1 MVNKTA
7 EIVCR
12 YALFCHF
19 CILYNIVLFRYF
31 FEWRIFMEYK
41 DIDKDVEGLIVR
53 LSRRLS
59 AEDVERISDA
69 YQLARE
75 AHKEQKRKSG
85 EPYIMHPVAV
95 AKIVAEELRLGA
107 NPIIAAFLHDVV
119 EDTSYTIEDIKER
132 FGDDVAF
139 LVDVVTKKK
148 KKSSATSSSQIDNYK
163 QMLNSLHYDI
173 RALLIKLSDRLH
185 NMRTLSSM
193 RPDKQMKIAGET
205 DYFYAP
211 LAHRLGLY
219 YIKRE
224 MENLSFRYR
233 CPRDYAYI
241 DAGLA
246 ADFKEREAGLRAFM
260 AEIERLLENNDIF
273 MARTEIYS
281 RGPYSAWRKMHST
294 GCDFKH
300 VEGKYYI
307 RIIYPNT
314 HDYSEKD
321 MSLKIYSIL
330 TDRFKEKPGSV
341 ANFIDSPKENGYQS
355 YHVKLLTP
363 QGTWEEV
370 HISSERMIRKS
381 QFGCIAE
388 STETNITN
396 WLEKFKHV
404 LQEMATRGKEVEYM
418 DGVTSSFYN
427 DDIIAYTPE
436 GRGVILP
443 KGATALDFA
452 FEIHSEVGL
461 HAQYARINGL
471 LSSVKTELERG
482 DVVLIGCDDNIH
494 PKRDWLDHVSTF
506 KAKSHISSY
515 LNKQRKLQYVRC
527 DSCRPLPGDE
537 VIGFK
542 NPDGSVSIH
551 RRDCKVAIRLA
562 SQRGDDIV
570 PVDFEEDRDFLY
582 PVRIDIRAIDRY
594 HLLVDLI
601 DCITNRLQ
609 LSLTHIVTKEKDE
622 IVDCSMEFQVHSS
635 AEMQE
640 AITGISQINGVDE
653 VKQRIEY

>member
-1 MVNKTA
+1 MNL
-7 EIVCR
+7 EI
-12 YALFCHF
+12 
-19 CILYNIVLFRYF
+19 
-31 FEWRIFMEYK
+31 K
-41 DIDKDVEGLIVR
+41 KIDGQVDDLLAR
-53 LSRRLS
+53 LARRFS
-59 AEDVERISDA
+59 AEDIQRIGDA
-69 YQLARE
+69 YTLARE
-75 AHKEQKRKSG
+75 AHKEQRRKSG

-119 EDTSYTIEDIKER
+119 EDTPYTIENIRER

-148 KKSSATSSSQIDNYK
+148 KKSNVKSSSQIDNYK
-163 QMLNSLHYDI
+163 QMLDSLHYDI

-224 MENLSFRYR
+224 MENLSFKYR

-241 DAGLA
+241 DEQLTKEQ
-246 ADFKEREAGLRAFM
+246 KEREPGLKAFLF
-260 AEIERLLENNDIF
+260 EIERLLENNDIF
-273 MARTEIYS
+273 MARTEVYS

-388 STETNITN
+388 STEINITN
-396 WLEKFKHV
+396 WLDKFKHV
-404 LQEMATRGKEVEYM
+404 LQEIATRGKEVEYM

-427 DDIIAYTPE
+427 DDIIAYTPD
-436 GRGVILP
+436 GKGIILP

-452 FEIHSEVGL
+452 FEIHSELGL
-461 HAQYARINGL
+461 HAQYARINGQ

-482 DVVLIGCDDNIH
+482 DVVFIGSNPEKT
-494 PKRDWLDHVSTF
+494 PKSDWLDYVTTF
-506 KAKSHISSY
+506 KAKSHITKF
-515 LNKQRKLQYVRC
+515 LNNQRTLQFVRC
-527 DSCRPLPGDE
+527 EHCRPLPGDE
-537 VIGFK
+537 VIGFR
-542 NPDGSVSIH
+542 NPDDSVSIH

-570 PVDFEEDRDFLY
+570 AVNFESDKDFLY
-582 PVRIDIRAIDRY
+582 PVRVDIRAIDRF

-609 LSLTHIVTKEKDE
+609 LSLTKIHTVSDDDIVT
-622 IVDCSMEFQVHSS
+622 CSMEFLVHSS
-635 AEMQE
+635 AELQE
-640 AITGISQINGVDE
+640 AISMISEIDAVDE
-653 VKQRIEY
+653 VKQSIEY

>member
-1 MVNKTA
+1 MTGT
-7 EIVCR
+7 
-12 YALFCHF
+12 
-19 CILYNIVLFRYF
+19 
-31 FEWRIFMEYK
+31 MEYQVIDNEVEELIARLARRFSAD
-41 DIDKDVEGLIVR
+41 DIER
-53 LSRRLS
+53 LSQ
-59 AEDVERISDA
+59 A
-69 YQLARE
+69 YALARE
-75 AHKEQKRKSG
+75 AHKEQRRKSG

-119 EDTSYTIEDIKER
+119 EDTPYTIEDIRER

-148 KKSSATSSSQIDNYK
+148 KKSNVSSSSQIDNYK

-185 NMRTLSSM
+185 NMRTLNSM

-241 DAGLA
+241 DNALSVEM
-246 ADFKEREAGLRAFM
+246 KEREAGLKSFM
-260 AEIERLLENNDIF
+260 FEIERLLENNDIL
-273 MARTEIYS
+273 MARTEVYS
-281 RGPYSAWRKMHST
+281 RGPYSAWRKMHDK

-388 STETNITN
+388 SSETNITN
-396 WLEKFKHV
+396 WLERFKHV
-404 LQEMATRGKEVEYM
+404 LQEIATRGKEVEYM

-436 GRGVILP
+436 GKGIILP

-452 FEIHSEVGL
+452 FEIHSELGL
-461 HAQYARINGL
+461 HAQYARINGQ

-482 DVVLIGCDDNIH
+482 DVVEIGHNPQVF
-494 PKRDWLDHVSTF
+494 PKSDWLNHVSTY
-506 KAKSHISSY
+506 KAKSHINNF
-515 LNKQRKLQYVRC
+515 LNKQVSLEYNRC
-527 DSCRPLPGDE
+527 ECCRPLPGDE

-542 NPDGSVSIH
+542 DHEGRITLH

-570 PVDFEEDRDFLY
+570 AVNFEEDAKFLY
-582 PVRIDIRAIDRY
+582 PVKIDIIAIDRY
-594 HLLVDLI
+594 HLLVDLV
-601 DCITNRLQ
+601 DCITNKLQ
-609 LSLTHIVTKEKDE
+609 LSLTRINSTTKDE
-622 IVDCSMEFQVHSS
+622 IVNCSIDFQVHSS
-635 AEMQE
+635 HELQE
-640 AITGISQINGVDE
+640 VIEDISKIEGVDE
-653 VKQRIEY
+653 VQQRIEY

>member
-1 MVNKTA
+1 
-7 EIVCR
+7 
-12 YALFCHF
+12 
-19 CILYNIVLFRYF
+19 
-31 FEWRIFMEYK
+31 MEYQK
-41 DIDKDVEGLIVR
+41 IDKEVESLLER
-53 LSRRLS
+53 LERRLS
-59 AEDVERISDA
+59 AEDIRRIADA
-69 YQLARE
+69 YSLARE
-75 AHKEQKRKSG
+75 AHMSQRRKSG

-95 AKIVAEELRLGA
+95 ARIVAEELRLGA

-119 EDTSYTIEDIKER
+119 EDTAYTIEDIRLR

-148 KKSSATSSSQIDNYK
+148 KSNASTSSSQIDNYK

-185 NMRTLSSM
+185 NMRTLNSM

-233 CPRDYAYI
+233 CPREYAFLE
-241 DAGLA
+241 DEL
-246 ADFKEREAGLRAFM
+246 DKEMKEREPGLKSFLR
-260 AEIERLLENNDIF
+260 EIESLLERNDIF
-273 MARTEIYS
+273 MARTEVYS
-281 RGPYSAWRKMHST
+281 RGPYSAWRKMHSS

-355 YHVKLLTP
+355 YHVKLLNP

-388 STETNITN
+388 STETTITN

-436 GRGVILP
+436 GKGVILP

-452 FEIHSEVGL
+452 FEIHSELGL

-482 DVVLIGCDDNIH
+482 DVVEIGCNDSVV
-494 PKRDWLDHVSTF
+494 PKKDWLSAVSTY
-506 KAKSHISSY
+506 KAKTRINNF
-515 LNKQRKLQYVRC
+515 LNKQRKLQYDRC
-527 DSCRPLPGDE
+527 ESCRPLPGDE

-542 NPDGSVSIH
+542 NPDGSISIH

-570 PVDFEEDRDFLY
+570 AVNFEEDREFMY
-582 PVRIDIRAIDRY
+582 PVKIDIVVIDRY
-594 HLLVDLI
+594 HLLVDLV
-601 DCITNRLQ
+601 DCITNKLQ
-609 LSLTHIVTKEKDE
+609 LSLTRISTESRDS
-622 IVDCSMEFQVHSS
+622 IGYCTMEFPVHSS
-635 AEMQE
+635 AELQE
-640 AITGISQINGVDE
+640 VISNISKIEGVEE
-653 VKQRIEY
+653 VKQSVE

>member
-1 MVNKTA
+1 
-7 EIVCR
+7 
-12 YALFCHF
+12 
-19 CILYNIVLFRYF
+19 
-31 FEWRIFMEYK
+31 MEYQK
-41 DIDKDVEGLIVR
+41 IDAEVEQLLVR
-53 LSRRLS
+53 LARRFS
-59 AEDVERISDA
+59 AEDIERIESA

-75 AHKEQKRKSG
+75 AHKEQRRKSG

-95 AKIVAEELRLGA
+95 AKIVAEELRLGP

-119 EDTSYTIEDIKER
+119 EDTPYTNEDIRER

-148 KKSSATSSSQIDNYK
+148 RKSTAASSSQIDNYK

-185 NMRTLSSM
+185 NMRTLNSM

-241 DAGLA
+241 EEQLQRDL
-246 ADFKEREAGLRAFM
+246 KEREPGLKAFM
-260 AEIERLLENNDIF
+260 FEIERLLENNDIL
-273 MARTEIYS
+273 MARTEVYS
-281 RGPYSAWRKMHST
+281 RGPYSAWRKMHAT

-314 HDYSEKD
+314 HEYSEKD

-427 DDIIAYTPE
+427 DDIIAYTPD
-436 GRGVILP
+436 GKGIILP

-452 FEIHSEVGL
+452 FEIHSELGL
-461 HAQYARINGL
+461 HAQYARINGN

-482 DVVLIGCDDNIH
+482 DVVEIGCNPNVKPQH
-494 PKRDWLDHVSTF
+494 DWLPHVSTF
-506 KAKSHISSY
+506 KAKSHINNF

-527 DSCRPLPGDE
+527 EQCRPLPGDE

-542 NPDGSVSIH
+542 DADGTITLH
-551 RRDCKVAIRLA
+551 RRDCKAAIRLA

-570 PVDFEEDRDFLY
+570 AVPFDEDKDFLY
-582 PVRIDIRAIDRY
+582 PVKIEVFAIDRY
-594 HLLVDLI
+594 HLLVDLVE
-601 DCITNRLQ
+601 CITNRLK
-609 LSLTHIVTKEKDE
+609 LSLDRTFTETKDE
-622 IVDCSMEFQVHSS
+622 LVNSSLEFKVHSS
-635 AEMQE
+635 AELQE
-640 AITGISQINGVDE
+640 AISNISQIDGVEE
-653 VKQRIEY
+653 VKQILDV

>member
-1 MVNKTA
+1 MFVLCGFFATFADSK
-7 EIVCR
+7 V
-12 YALFCHF
+12 
-19 CILYNIVLFRYF
+19 YNYITVF
-31 FEWRIFMEYK
+31 FMEYCK
-41 DIDKDVEGLIVR
+41 IIDAEVEELLVR
-53 LSRRLS
+53 LARRLS
-59 AEDVERISDA
+59 SEDIARIKDA
-69 YQLARE
+69 YLLARE
-75 AHKEQKRKSG
+75 AHKEQRRKSG

-119 EDTSYTIEDIKER
+119 EDTPYTIEDISER
-132 FGDDVAF
+132 YGEDVAF
-139 LVDVVTKKK
+139 LVNVVTKKK
-148 KKSSATSSSQIDNYK
+148 KKSTATGSSQIDNYK

-185 NMRTLSSM
+185 NMRTLNSM

-233 CPRDYAYI
+233 CPRDYAMI
-241 DAGLA
+241 DNALKVEM
-246 ADFKEREAGLRAFM
+246 KEREQSLKAFM
-260 AEIERLLENNDIF
+260 FEIERLLQNNDIL
-273 MARTEIYS
+273 MARTEVYS
-281 RGPYSAWRKMHST
+281 RGPYSAWRKMHDK

-341 ANFIDSPKENGYQS
+341 SNFIDSPKENGYQS
-355 YHVKLLTP
+355 YHVKLLNP

-404 LQEMATRGKEVEYM
+404 LQEIATHGKEVEYM

-427 DDIIAYTPE
+427 DDIIVYTPD
-436 GRGVILP
+436 GKGVILP

-452 FEIHSEVGL
+452 FEIHSELGL
-461 HAQYARINGL
+461 HAQYARVNGL
-471 LSSVKTELERG
+471 LVSIKTELERG
-482 DVVLIGCDDNIH
+482 DVVQIGSNTDIF
-494 PKRDWLDHVSTF
+494 PKSDWLDYVSTF
-506 KAKSHISSY
+506 KAKSHINSY
-515 LNKQRKLQYVRC
+515 LNKQPKLQYDRC
-527 DSCRPLPGDE
+527 EACHPLPGDE

-542 NPDGSVSIH
+542 NADGTVSIH

-570 PVDFEEDRDFLY
+570 AVNFEEDREFLY
-582 PVRIDIRAIDRY
+582 PVKIDIVVIDRF
-594 HLLVDLI
+594 HLLIDLI
-601 DCITNRLQ
+601 DCITNKLQ
-609 LSLTHIVTKEKDE
+609 LSLTRISTENRDE
-622 IVDCSMEFQVHSS
+622 IGYCTMEFPVHSS
-635 AEMQE
+635 AELQE
-640 AITGISQINGVDE
+640 VISNISQIEGVEE
-653 VKQRIEY
+653 VKQCVE

>member
-1 MVNKTA
+1 
-7 EIVCR
+7 
-12 YALFCHF
+12 
-19 CILYNIVLFRYF
+19 
-31 FEWRIFMEYK
+31 MEYQE
-41 DIDKDVEGLIVR
+41 IDKEVSELLTR

-59 AEDVERISDA
+59 AEDVSRIEDA
-69 YQLARE
+69 YHLARE
-75 AHKEQKRKSG
+75 AHKEQRRKSG

-95 AKIVAEELRLGA
+95 ARIVAEELRLGA

-119 EDTSYTIEDIKER
+119 EDTPYTIEDIRER

-148 KKSSATSSSQIDNYK
+148 KKSTPHSSSQIDNYK

-241 DAGLA
+241 DEQLTK
-246 ADFKEREAGLRAFM
+246 DLKERESGLKSFM
-260 AEIERLLENNDIF
+260 FEIERLLENNEIF
-273 MARTEIYS
+273 MARTEVYS
-281 RGPYSAWRKMHST
+281 RGPYSAWRKMHQS

-300 VEGKYYI
+300 VDGKYYI

-314 HDYSEKD
+314 HEYSEKD

-396 WLEKFKHV
+396 WLEKFKYV

-427 DDIIAYTPE
+427 DDIVAYTPK
-436 GRGVILP
+436 GKGVILP

-452 FEIHSEVGL
+452 FEIHSDLGL
-461 HAQYARINGL
+461 HAHYARINGQL
-471 LSSVKTELERG
+471 CSIKTELERG
-482 DVVLIGCDDNIH
+482 DVVQIGSSPQVT
-494 PKRDWLDHVSTF
+494 PKPDWLDAVSTF
-506 KAKSHISSY
+506 KAKSHINNF
-515 LNKQRKLQYVRC
+515 LNKQRKLQFERC
-527 DSCRPLPGDE
+527 EHCRPLPGDE

-542 NPDGSVSIH
+542 NHDGSISIH

-562 SQRGDDIV
+562 SQHGDDIV
-570 PVDFEEDRDFLY
+570 AVNFDEDREFLY
-582 PVRIDIRAIDRY
+582 PVKIDIVVIDRN

-601 DCITNRLQ
+601 DCITNKLQ
-609 LSLTHIVTKEKDE
+609 LSLTHISTRSHDA
-622 IVDCSMEFQVHSS
+622 ICYCTMEFLVHSS
-635 AEMQE
+635 SELQE
-640 AITGISQINGVDE
+640 VITSISQIDGVDE
-653 VKQRIEY
+653 VKQSIEY

>member
-1 MVNKTA
+1 MNL
-7 EIVCR
+7 EI
-12 YALFCHF
+12 
-19 CILYNIVLFRYF
+19 
-31 FEWRIFMEYK
+31 K
-41 DIDKDVEGLIVR
+41 KIDGQVDDLLAR
-53 LSRRLS
+53 LARRFS
-59 AEDVERISDA
+59 AEDIQRIGDA
-69 YQLARE
+69 YTLARE
-75 AHKEQKRKSG
+75 AHKEQRRKSG

-119 EDTSYTIEDIKER
+119 EDTPYTIENIRER

-148 KKSSATSSSQIDNYK
+148 KKSNVKSSSQIDNYK
-163 QMLNSLHYDI
+163 QMLDSLHYDI

-224 MENLSFRYR
+224 MENLSFKYR

-241 DAGLA
+241 DEQLTKEQ
-246 ADFKEREAGLRAFM
+246 KEREPGLKAFLF
-260 AEIERLLENNDIF
+260 EIERLLENNDIF
-273 MARTEIYS
+273 MARTEVYS

-388 STETNITN
+388 STEINITN
-396 WLEKFKHV
+396 WLDKFKHV

-427 DDIIAYTPE
+427 DDIIAYTPD
-436 GRGVILP
+436 GKGIILP

-452 FEIHSEVGL
+452 FEIHSELGL
-461 HAQYARINGL
+461 HAQYARINGQ

-482 DVVLIGCDDNIH
+482 DVVFIGSNPEKT
-494 PKRDWLDHVSTF
+494 PKSDWLDYVTTF
-506 KAKSHISSY
+506 KAKSHITKF
-515 LNKQRKLQYVRC
+515 LNNQRTLQFVRC
-527 DSCRPLPGDE
+527 EHCRPLPGDE
-537 VIGFK
+537 VIGFR
-542 NPDGSVSIH
+542 NPDDSVSIH

-570 PVDFEEDRDFLY
+570 AVNFESDKEFLY
-582 PVRIDIRAIDRY
+582 PVRVDIRAIDRF

-609 LSLTHIVTKEKDE
+609 LSLTKIHTVSDDDIVT
-622 IVDCSMEFQVHSS
+622 CSMEFLVHSS
-635 AEMQE
+635 AELQE
-640 AITGISQINGVDE
+640 AISMISEIDAVDE
-653 VKQRIEY
+653 VKQSIEY

>member
-1 MVNKTA
+1 MNL
-7 EIVCR
+7 EI
-12 YALFCHF
+12 
-19 CILYNIVLFRYF
+19 
-31 FEWRIFMEYK
+31 K
-41 DIDKDVEGLIVR
+41 KIDGQVDDLLAR
-53 LSRRLS
+53 LARRFS
-59 AEDVERISDA
+59 AEDIQRIGDA
-69 YQLARE
+69 YTLARE
-75 AHKEQKRKSG
+75 AHKEQRRKSG

-119 EDTSYTIEDIKER
+119 EDTPYTIENIRER

-148 KKSSATSSSQIDNYK
+148 KKSNVKSSSQIDNYK
-163 QMLNSLHYDI
+163 QMLDSLHYDI

-224 MENLSFRYR
+224 MENLSFKYR

-241 DAGLA
+241 DEQLTKEQ
-246 ADFKEREAGLRAFM
+246 KEREPGLKAFLF
-260 AEIERLLENNDIF
+260 EIERLLENNDIF
-273 MARTEIYS
+273 MARTEVYS

-388 STETNITN
+388 STEINITN
-396 WLEKFKHV
+396 WLDKFKHV

-427 DDIIAYTPE
+427 DDIIAYTPD
-436 GRGVILP
+436 GKGIILP

-452 FEIHSEVGL
+452 FEIHSELGL
-461 HAQYARINGL
+461 HAQYARINGQ

-482 DVVLIGCDDNIH
+482 DVVFIGSNPEKT
-494 PKRDWLDHVSTF
+494 PKSDWLDYVTTF
-506 KAKSHISSY
+506 KAKSHITKF
-515 LNKQRKLQYVRC
+515 LNNQRTLQFVRC
-527 DSCRPLPGDE
+527 EHCRPLPGDE
-537 VIGFK
+537 VIGFR
-542 NPDGSVSIH
+542 NPDDSVSIH

-570 PVDFEEDRDFLY
+570 AVNFESDKEFLY
-582 PVRIDIRAIDRY
+582 PVRVDIRAIDRF

-609 LSLTHIVTKEKDE
+609 LSLTKIHTVSDDDIVT
-622 IVDCSMEFQVHSS
+622 CSMEFLVHSS
-635 AEMQE
+635 AELQD
-640 AITGISQINGVDE
+640 AISMISEIDAVDE
-653 VKQRIEY
+653 VKQSIEY

>member
-1 MVNKTA
+1 MLFLCNKKVILLCCFIKFRQICRLCGNIY
-7 EIVCR
+7 IV
-12 YALFCHF
+12 
-19 CILYNIVLFRYF
+19 
-31 FEWRIFMEYK
+31 FMEYK
-41 DIDKDVEGLIVR
+41 KIDLEVEELLGR
-53 LSRRLS
+53 LARRLS
-59 AEDVERISDA
+59 AEDIARIADS

-75 AHKEQKRKSG
+75 AHMEQRRKSG

-119 EDTSYTIEDIKER
+119 EDTPYTIDDIAAR

-148 KKSSATSSSQIDNYK
+148 KKSTVAHSSQIDNYK

-224 MENLSFRYR
+224 LENLSFRYR
-233 CPRDYAYI
+233 CPRDYAMI
-241 DAGLA
+241 EA
-246 ADFKEREAGLRAFM
+246 ALDKELKEREKVLKSFTF
-260 AEIERLLENNDIF
+260 EIERLLENNDIL

-281 RGPYSAWRKMHST
+281 RGPYSTWRKMHAR
-294 GCDFKH
+294 GCDFSH
-300 VEGKYYI
+300 VDDKYYI

-363 QGTWEEV
+363 QGTWEEI

-396 WLEKFKHV
+396 WLEKFKLV

-427 DDIIAYTPE
+427 DDIIAYTPD
-436 GRGVILP
+436 GKGVLLP

-452 FEIHSEVGL
+452 FEIHSELGL

-471 LSSVKTELERG
+471 LKSVKTELEYG
-482 DVVLIGCDDNIH
+482 DVVKIGSNESIH
-494 PKRDWLDHVSTF
+494 PKRDWLESVSTF
-506 KAKSHISSY
+506 KAKSHINSF
-515 LNKQRKLQYVRC
+515 LNKQRKLEFVRC
-527 DSCRPLPGDE
+527 ENCRPLPGDE

-542 NPDGSVSIH
+542 EPDGTITIH
-551 RRDCKVAIRLA
+551 RRDCKSAIRLA

-570 PVDFEEDRDFLY
+570 AVNFEEDKEFLY
-582 PVRIDIRAIDRY
+582 PVRVDVVAVDRY
-594 HLLVDLI
+594 HLLVDLV
-601 DCITNRLQ
+601 DCITNKLQ
-609 LSLTHIVTKEKDE
+609 LSLTNISSKSDDE
-622 IVDCSMEFQVHSS
+622 IVYCTLEFCVHSS
-635 AEMQE
+635 GELQE
-640 AITGISQINGVDE
+640 VLSHISQIEGVDE
-653 VKQRIEY
+653 VQQSIE

>member
-1 MVNKTA
+1 
-7 EIVCR
+7 
-12 YALFCHF
+12 
-19 CILYNIVLFRYF
+19 
-31 FEWRIFMEYK
+31 MEYK
-41 DIDKDVEGLIVR
+41 KIDHEVEQLLAR
-53 LSRRLS
+53 LARRLS
-59 AEDVERISDA
+59 SDDITRINDA
-69 YQLARE
+69 YLLARE
-75 AHKEQKRKSG
+75 AHMEQRRKSG

-119 EDTSYTIEDIKER
+119 EDTPYTVEDIAER

-148 KKSSATSSSQIDNYK
+148 KKSTATHSSQIDNYK

-233 CPRDYAYI
+233 CPREYALI
-241 DAGLA
+241 DEQLTKEL
-246 ADFKEREAGLRAFM
+246 KEREQGLKSFM
-260 AEIERLLENNDIF
+260 FEIERLLENNDIL

-281 RGPYSAWRKMHST
+281 RGPYSAWRKMHAR
-294 GCDFKH
+294 GCDFSH
-300 VEGKYYI
+300 VDDKYYI

-363 QGTWEEV
+363 QGTWEEI

-404 LQEMATRGKEVEYM
+404 LQEMASRGKEVEYM

-427 DDIIAYTPE
+427 DDIIAYTPD
-436 GRGVILP
+436 GKGILLP

-452 FEIHSEVGL
+452 FEIHSELGL
-461 HAQYARINGL
+461 HAQYARINGQL
-471 LSSVKTELERG
+471 KSVKTELEYG
-482 DVVLIGCDDNIH
+482 DVVMIGSNESIVPDAG
-494 PKRDWLDHVSTF
+494 WLESVSTF
-506 KAKSHISSY
+506 KAKSHINSF
-515 LNKQRKLQYVRC
+515 LHKQRRLEFNRC
-527 DSCRPLPGDE
+527 RNCRPLPGDE

-542 NPDGSVSIH
+542 EPDGTITIH
-551 RRDCKVAIRLA
+551 RRDCKTAIRLA

-570 PVDFEEDRDFLY
+570 AVNFEEDKEFLY
-582 PVRIDIRAIDRY
+582 PVRVDIVAIDRY
-594 HLLVDLI
+594 HLLVDLV
-601 DCITNRLQ
+601 DCITNKLQ
-609 LSLTHIVTKEKDE
+609 LSLTNITSKSDDE
-622 IVDCSMEFQVHSS
+622 IVYCTLVFRVHSS
-635 AEMQE
+635 NELQTV
-640 AITGISQINGVDE
+640 IRHISQIEGVDE
-653 VKQRIEY
+653 VQQSIE

>member
-1 MVNKTA
+1 
-7 EIVCR
+7 
-12 YALFCHF
+12 
-19 CILYNIVLFRYF
+19 
-31 FEWRIFMEYK
+31 MEYK
-41 DIDKDVEGLIVR
+41 KIDLEVAELLGR
-53 LSRRLS
+53 LARRLS
-59 AEDVERISDA
+59 SEDIERINNA
-69 YQLARE
+69 YLLARE
-75 AHKEQKRKSG
+75 AHMEQRRKSG

-119 EDTSYTIEDIKER
+119 EDTPYTVEDIAER

-139 LVDVVTKKK
+139 LVNVVTKKK
-148 KKSSATSSSQIDNYK
+148 KKSTAAYSSQIDNYK

-233 CPRDYAYI
+233 CPRDYAFI
-241 DAGLA
+241 ESELDKDL
-246 ADFKEREAGLRAFM
+246 KEREKGLKSFM
-260 AEIERLLENNDIF
+260 FEIERLLENNDIL

-281 RGPYSAWRKMHST
+281 RGPYSAWRKMHAR
-294 GCDFKH
+294 GCDFNH

-341 ANFIDSPKENGYQS
+341 VNFIDSPKENGYQS

-427 DDIIAYTPE
+427 DDISVYTPE
-436 GRGVILP
+436 GKEIILP

-452 FEIHSEVGL
+452 FEIHSELGI
-461 HAQYARINGL
+461 HAQYARINGQL
-471 LSSVKTELERG
+471 ASMKTELERG
-482 DVVLIGCDDNIH
+482 DVVQIVSNAGIQ
-494 PKRDWLDHVSTF
+494 PKSDWLLHVSTF
-506 KAKSHISSY
+506 KAKSHINSF
-515 LNKQRKLQYVRC
+515 LNKQRSIEYVRC
-527 DSCRPLPGDE
+527 EQCRPLPGDE

-542 NPDGSVSIH
+542 EPDGTIAIH
-551 RRDCKVAIRLA
+551 RRDCKAAIRLA

-570 PVDFEEDRDFLY
+570 AVNFDEDKDFLY
-582 PVRIDIRAIDRY
+582 PVRIDIVAVDRY

-601 DCITNRLQ
+601 DCITNKLQ
-609 LSLTHIVTKEKDE
+609 LSLTDINSTTNDE
-622 IVDCSMEFQVHSS
+622 IVNCTLVFRVHSS
-635 AEMQE
+635 NELQAV
-640 AITGISQINGVDE
+640 INNISQIEGVEE
-653 VKQRIEY
+653 VQQSIE

>member
-1 MVNKTA
+1 MDL
-7 EIVCR
+7 EI
-12 YALFCHF
+12 
-19 CILYNIVLFRYF
+19 
-31 FEWRIFMEYK
+31 K
-41 DIDKDVEGLIVR
+41 KIDGQVDDLLAR
-53 LSRRLS
+53 LARRFS
-59 AEDVERISDA
+59 AEDIQRIGDA
-69 YQLARE
+69 YTLARE
-75 AHKEQKRKSG
+75 AHKEQRRKSG

-119 EDTSYTIEDIKER
+119 EDTPYTIENIRER

-148 KKSSATSSSQIDNYK
+148 KKSNVKSSSQIDNYK
-163 QMLNSLHYDI
+163 QMLDSLHYDI

-224 MENLSFRYR
+224 MENLSFKYR

-241 DAGLA
+241 DEQLTKEQ
-246 ADFKEREAGLRAFM
+246 KEREPGLKAFLF
-260 AEIERLLENNDIF
+260 EIERLLENNDIF
-273 MARTEIYS
+273 MARTEVYS

-388 STETNITN
+388 STEINITN
-396 WLEKFKHV
+396 WLDKFKHV

-427 DDIIAYTPE
+427 DDIIAYTPD
-436 GRGVILP
+436 GKGIILP

-452 FEIHSEVGL
+452 FEIHSELGL
-461 HAQYARINGL
+461 HAQYARINGQ

-482 DVVLIGCDDNIH
+482 DVVFIGSNPEKT
-494 PKRDWLDHVSTF
+494 PKSDWLDYVTTF
-506 KAKSHISSY
+506 KAKSHITKF
-515 LNKQRKLQYVRC
+515 LNNQRTLQFVRC
-527 DSCRPLPGDE
+527 EHCRPLPGDE
-537 VIGFK
+537 VIGFR
-542 NPDGSVSIH
+542 NPDDSVSIH

-570 PVDFEEDRDFLY
+570 AVNFESDKEFLY
-582 PVRIDIRAIDRY
+582 PVRVDIRAIDRF

-609 LSLTHIVTKEKDE
+609 LSLTKIHTVSDDDIVT
-622 IVDCSMEFQVHSS
+622 CSMEFLVHSS
-635 AEMQE
+635 AELQE
-640 AITGISQINGVDE
+640 AISMISEIDAVDE
-653 VKQRIEY
+653 VKQSIEY

>member
-1 MVNKTA
+1 
-7 EIVCR
+7 
-12 YALFCHF
+12 
-19 CILYNIVLFRYF
+19 
-31 FEWRIFMEYK
+31 MEYK
-41 DIDKDVEGLIVR
+41 KIDLEVEQLLAR
-53 LSRRLS
+53 LARRLS
-59 AEDVERISDA
+59 SDDITRINNA
-69 YQLARE
+69 YLLARE
-75 AHKEQKRKSG
+75 AHMEQRRKSG

-119 EDTSYTIEDIKER
+119 EDTPYTVEDIAER

-148 KKSSATSSSQIDNYK
+148 KKSTATHSSQIDNYK

-233 CPRDYAYI
+233 CPREYALI
-241 DAGLA
+241 DEQLTKEL
-246 ADFKEREAGLRAFM
+246 KEREQGLKSFM
-260 AEIERLLENNDIF
+260 FEIERLLENNDIL

-281 RGPYSAWRKMHST
+281 RGPYSAWRKMHAR
-294 GCDFKH
+294 GCDFSH
-300 VEGKYYI
+300 VDDKYYI

-363 QGTWEEV
+363 QGTWEEI

-427 DDIIAYTPE
+427 DDIIAYTPD
-436 GRGVILP
+436 GKGILLP

-452 FEIHSEVGL
+452 FEIHSELGL
-461 HAQYARINGL
+461 HAQYARINGQL
-471 LSSVKTELERG
+471 KSVKTELEYG
-482 DVVLIGCDDNIH
+482 DVVMIGSNEAIE
-494 PKRDWLDHVSTF
+494 PNAGWLECVSTF
-506 KAKSHISSY
+506 KAKSHINSF
-515 LNKQRKLQYVRC
+515 LNKQRRLEFNRC
-527 DSCRPLPGDE
+527 GNCRPLPGDE

-542 NPDGSVSIH
+542 EPDGTITIH
-551 RRDCKVAIRLA
+551 RRDCKAAIRLA

-570 PVDFEEDRDFLY
+570 AVNFEEDKEFLY
-582 PVRIDIRAIDRY
+582 PVRVDIVAIDRY
-594 HLLVDLI
+594 HLLVDLV
-601 DCITNRLQ
+601 DCITNKLQ
-609 LSLTHIVTKEKDE
+609 LSLTNITSRSDDE
-622 IVDCSMEFQVHSS
+622 IVYCTLVFRVHSS
-635 AEMQE
+635 NELQ
-640 AITGISQINGVDE
+640 TVLRHISQIEGVDE
-653 VKQRIEY
+653 VQQSIE

>member
-1 MVNKTA
+1 
-7 EIVCR
+7 
-12 YALFCHF
+12 
-19 CILYNIVLFRYF
+19 
-31 FEWRIFMEYK
+31 MEYQK
-41 DIDKDVEGLIVR
+41 IDKEVEALIER
-53 LSRRLS
+53 LERRLS
-59 AEDVERISDA
+59 AEDIKRIADA
-69 YQLARE
+69 YALARE
-75 AHKEQKRKSG
+75 AHMEQRRKSG

-119 EDTSYTIEDIKER
+119 EDTNYTIEDIRLR

-148 KKSSATSSSQIDNYK
+148 KKNTTSISSQIDNYK

-185 NMRTLSSM
+185 NMRTLNSM

-233 CPRDYAYI
+233 CPREYAF
-241 DAGLA
+241 LESELEKEM
-246 ADFKEREAGLRAFM
+246 KERESGLQSFM
-260 AEIERLLENNDIF
+260 SEIEQLLENNDIF
-273 MARTEIYS
+273 MARTEVYS
-281 RGPYSAWRKMHST
+281 RGPYSAWRKMHSS

-314 HDYSEKD
+314 HEYSEKD

-341 ANFIDSPKENGYQS
+341 SNFIDSPKENGYQS

-388 STETNITN
+388 SSETTITN

-436 GRGVILP
+436 GKGIILP

-452 FEIHSEVGL
+452 FEIHSELGL
-461 HAQYARINGL
+461 HAHYARINGV
-471 LSSVKTELERG
+471 LSSVKAELERG
-482 DVVLIGCDDNIH
+482 DVVEIGYSDNVN
-494 PKRDWLDHVSTF
+494 PKKDWLLAVSTY
-506 KAKSHISSY
+506 KAKSRINNF
-515 LNKQRKLQYVRC
+515 LNKQPKLQYERC
-527 DSCRPLPGDE
+527 EHCRPLPGDE

-542 NPDGSVSIH
+542 NADGEISIH

-570 PVDFEEDRDFLY
+570 AVNFEENREFLY
-582 PVRIDIRAIDRY
+582 PVKIDIVVIDRY
-594 HLLVDLI
+594 HLLVDLV
-601 DCITNRLQ
+601 DCITNKLQ
-609 LSLTHIVTKEKDE
+609 LSLTRISTESRDE
-622 IVDCSMEFQVHSS
+622 IGYCSMEFPVHSS
-635 AEMQE
+635 AELQE
-640 AITGISQINGVDE
+640 VISSISQIDGVEE
-653 VKQRIEY
+653 VKQIVE

>member
-1 MVNKTA
+1 MNL
-7 EIVCR
+7 EI
-12 YALFCHF
+12 
-19 CILYNIVLFRYF
+19 
-31 FEWRIFMEYK
+31 K
-41 DIDKDVEGLIVR
+41 KIDGQVDDLLAR
-53 LSRRLS
+53 LARRFS
-59 AEDVERISDA
+59 AEDIQRIGDA
-69 YQLARE
+69 YTLARE
-75 AHKEQKRKSG
+75 AHKEQRRKSG

-119 EDTSYTIEDIKER
+119 EDTPYTIENIRER

-148 KKSSATSSSQIDNYK
+148 KKSNVKSSSQIDNYK
-163 QMLNSLHYDI
+163 QMLDSLHYDI

-224 MENLSFRYR
+224 MENLSFKYR

-241 DAGLA
+241 DEQLTKEQ
-246 ADFKEREAGLRAFM
+246 KEREPGLKAFLF
-260 AEIERLLENNDIF
+260 EIERLLENNDIF
-273 MARTEIYS
+273 MARTEVYS

-388 STETNITN
+388 STEINITN

-427 DDIIAYTPE
+427 DDIIAYTPD
-436 GRGVILP
+436 GKGIILP

-452 FEIHSEVGL
+452 FEIHSELGL
-461 HAQYARINGL
+461 HAQYARINGQ

-482 DVVLIGCDDNIH
+482 DVVFIGSNPEKT
-494 PKRDWLDHVSTF
+494 PKSDWLDYVTTF
-506 KAKSHISSY
+506 KAKSHITKF
-515 LNKQRKLQYVRC
+515 LNNQRTLQFVRC
-527 DSCRPLPGDE
+527 EHCRPLPGDE
-537 VIGFK
+537 VIGFR
-542 NPDGSVSIH
+542 NPDDSVSIH

-570 PVDFEEDRDFLY
+570 AVNFESDKEFLY
-582 PVRIDIRAIDRY
+582 PVRVDIRAIDRF

-609 LSLTHIVTKEKDE
+609 LSLTKIHTVSDDDIVT
-622 IVDCSMEFQVHSS
+622 CSMEFLVHSS
-635 AEMQE
+635 AELQE
-640 AITGISQINGVDE
+640 AISMISEIDAVDE
-653 VKQRIEY
+653 VKQSIEY

>member
-1 MVNKTA
+1 
-7 EIVCR
+7 
-12 YALFCHF
+12 
-19 CILYNIVLFRYF
+19 
-31 FEWRIFMEYK
+31 MEYK
-41 DIDKDVEGLIVR
+41 KIDHEVEQLLAR
-53 LSRRLS
+53 LARRLS
-59 AEDVERISDA
+59 SDDITRINDA
-69 YQLARE
+69 YLLARE
-75 AHKEQKRKSG
+75 AHMEQRRKSG

-119 EDTSYTIEDIKER
+119 EDTPYTVEDIAER

-148 KKSSATSSSQIDNYK
+148 KKSTATHSSQIDNYK

-233 CPRDYAYI
+233 CPREYALI
-241 DAGLA
+241 DEQLTKEL
-246 ADFKEREAGLRAFM
+246 KEREQGLKSFM
-260 AEIERLLENNDIF
+260 FEIERLLENNDIL

-281 RGPYSAWRKMHST
+281 RGPYSAWRKMHAR
-294 GCDFKH
+294 GCDFSH
-300 VEGKYYI
+300 VDDKYYI

-363 QGTWEEV
+363 QGTWEEI

-404 LQEMATRGKEVEYM
+404 LQEMASRGKEVEYM

-427 DDIIAYTPE
+427 DDIIAYTPD
-436 GRGVILP
+436 GKGILLP

-452 FEIHSEVGL
+452 FEIHSELGL
-461 HAQYARINGL
+461 HAQYARINGQL
-471 LSSVKTELERG
+471 KSVKTELEYG
-482 DVVLIGCDDNIH
+482 DVVMIGSNESIVPDAG
-494 PKRDWLDHVSTF
+494 WLESVSTF
-506 KAKSHISSY
+506 KAKSHINSF
-515 LNKQRKLQYVRC
+515 LHKQRRLEFNRC
-527 DSCRPLPGDE
+527 RNCRPLPGDE

-542 NPDGSVSIH
+542 EPDGTITIH
-551 RRDCKVAIRLA
+551 RRDCKAAIRLA

-570 PVDFEEDRDFLY
+570 AVNFEEDKEFLY
-582 PVRIDIRAIDRY
+582 PVRVDIVAIDRY
-594 HLLVDLI
+594 HLLVDLV
-601 DCITNRLQ
+601 DCITNKLQ
-609 LSLTHIVTKEKDE
+609 LSLTNITSKSDDE
-622 IVDCSMEFQVHSS
+622 IVYCTLVFRVHSS
-635 AEMQE
+635 NELQ
-640 AITGISQINGVDE
+640 TVLRHISQIEGVDE
-653 VKQRIEY
+653 VQQSIE

>member
-1 MVNKTA
+1 
-7 EIVCR
+7 
-12 YALFCHF
+12 
-19 CILYNIVLFRYF
+19 
-31 FEWRIFMEYK
+31 MEYQK
-41 DIDKDVEGLIVR
+41 IDNEVQELLTR

-59 AEDVERISDA
+59 AEDVERIELA
-69 YQLARE
+69 YRLARE
-75 AHKEQKRKSG
+75 AHMEQKRKSG

-119 EDTSYTIEDIKER
+119 EDTPYTIEDIRER

-148 KKSSATSSSQIDNYK
+148 KKPALSPAGSSSQIDNYK

-241 DAGLA
+241 DECLA
-246 ADFKEREAGLRAFM
+246 KELKEREAGLKSFM
-260 AEIERLLENNDIF
+260 FEIERLLENNDIF
-273 MARTEIYS
+273 MARTEVYS

-314 HDYSEKD
+314 HEYSEKD

-355 YHVKLLTP
+355 YHVQLLTP

-427 DDIIAYTPE
+427 DDITAYTPD
-436 GRGVILP
+436 GKAVILP

-452 FEIHSEVGL
+452 FEIHSELGL
-461 HAQYARINGL
+461 HAQYARINGQL
-471 LSSVKTELERG
+471 VSVKTELERG
-482 DVVLIGCDDNIH
+482 DVVYIGKNDNIT
-494 PKRDWLDHVSTF
+494 PKRDWLEHVSTF
-506 KAKSHISSY
+506 KAKSHITTF
-515 LNKQRKLQYVRC
+515 LNKQRQLQFVRC
-527 DSCRPLPGDE
+527 EVCRPLPGDE

-542 NPDGSVSIH
+542 NPDGSISIH
-551 RRDCKVAIRLA
+551 RRDCKSAIRLA

-570 PVDFEEDRDFLY
+570 AVNFESDSDFLY
-582 PVRIDIRAIDRY
+582 NVRIDIRAVDRY

-609 LSLTHIVTKEKDE
+609 LSLTHILTESKDE
-622 IVDCSMEFQVHSS
+622 IVDCSMGFQVHSA
-635 AEMQE
+635 AELQE
-640 AITGISQINGVDE
+640 AISSISKIDGVDE

>member
-1 MVNKTA
+1 
-7 EIVCR
+7 
-12 YALFCHF
+12 
-19 CILYNIVLFRYF
+19 
-31 FEWRIFMEYK
+31 MEYQK
-41 DIDKDVEGLIVR
+41 IDNEVQELLTR

-59 AEDVERISDA
+59 AEDVERIEQA
-69 YQLARE
+69 YSLARD
-75 AHKEQKRKSG
+75 AHMEQKRKSG

-119 EDTSYTIEDIKER
+119 EDTPYTIEDIRER

-148 KKSSATSSSQIDNYK
+148 KKPALSPAGSSSQIDNYK

-241 DAGLA
+241 DECLA
-246 ADFKEREAGLRAFM
+246 KELKEREAGLKSFM
-260 AEIERLLENNDIF
+260 FEIERLLENNDIF
-273 MARTEIYS
+273 MARTEVYS

-314 HDYSEKD
+314 HEYSEKD

-355 YHVKLLTP
+355 YHVQLLTP

-427 DDIIAYTPE
+427 DDITAYTPD
-436 GRGVILP
+436 GKAVILP

-452 FEIHSEVGL
+452 FEIHSELGL

-471 LSSVKTELERG
+471 LVSVKTELERG
-482 DVVLIGCDDNIH
+482 DVVYIGKNDNII
-494 PKRDWLDHVSTF
+494 PKKDWLEHVSTY
-506 KAKSHISSY
+506 KAKSHISTF
-515 LNKQRKLQYVRC
+515 LNRQRQLQFVRC
-527 DSCRPLPGDE
+527 EVCHPLPGDE

-542 NPDGSVSIH
+542 NSDGSISIH
-551 RRDCKVAIRLA
+551 RRDCKSAIRLA

-570 PVDFEEDRDFLY
+570 AVNFESDSDFLY
-582 PVRIDIRAIDRY
+582 NVRIDIRAVDRY

-609 LSLTHIVTKEKDE
+609 LSLTHILTKSKDE
-622 IVDCSMEFQVHSS
+622 IVDCSMGFQVHSA
-635 AEMQE
+635 AELQE
-640 AITGISQINGVDE
+640 AISSISEIDGVDE